1 MPAGRAHRGALARFA
16 LGAQGGLGGG
26 IDLAEDPFRCEQE
39 LTCSEGGLQV
49 VAVAD
54 LLESV
59 SGAVAELA
67 VGLSY
72 ALLPGPC

>member
-1 MPAGRAHRGALARFA
+1 
-16 LGAQGGLGGG
+16 LGGG
-26 IDLAEDPFRCEQE
+26 IDLAKDPFGCEQE
-39 LTCSEGGLQV
+39 LTYSEFGLHV

-59 SGAVAELA
+59 SGAVAPLG